1 MRADA
6 NRIPLERRVRPRAAA
21 TTRRRA
27 VGIGLLLLAGGAC
40 SVEPLSA
47 IPQPYRSVASG
58 RPVVP
63 FGVGTGA
70 RCCDGG
76 SPLLPPL
83 HWDVRTQDLTLAR
96 TLERWAAQAGYRV
109 RWDARREV
117 PIASPSSYEGTFEA
131 VLQTVLDAA
140 SDRRGDDP
148 LEACIYA
155 DAPPL
160 VRITRRGEQSRECT
174 AP

>member
-1 MRADA
+1 MPAAAR
-6 NRIPLERRVRPRAAA
+6 RFPLERLVRLRVRAA
-21 TTRRRA
+21 TLRRSTG
-27 VGIGLLLLAGGAC
+27 VGVLVLAGGAC
-40 SVEPLSA
+40 AVEPLPV

-76 SPLLPPL
+76 SPRLPPL
-83 HWDVRTQDLTLAR
+83 HWDVRVQDLTLAR

-109 RWDARREV
+109 RWDAPREV
-117 PIASPSSYEGTFEA
+117 PIASASSYEGTFEA
-131 VLQTVLDAA
+131 VLQTVLGAA

-160 VRITRRGEQSRECT
+160 VRITRRGEQARECT